1 MKITI
6 IGAGIIGVTSAYFL
20 AKEGYEVEVIE
31 RQDGPALETSFA
43 NAGML
48 TPSMADP
55 WNSPGILGT
64 LVTSLASSHSSFTL
78 RPKALPSMIGWGLS
92 FLNQSRKKH
101 YFKNLHRSADLS
113 CYSME
118 ILAGLNAELDIEYQG
133 YETGSIKIFRDPE
146 AMDQLAKLS
155 EHLEDHNMT
164 FQVLKGEE
172 VLKVEP
178 SLKAVGQ
185 HLCGG
190 VYFPGDH
197 AGNAYQFTCEME
209 KQARSRGVNFR
220 YGVSVGKMIRSGAK
234 ISKLITSEGEVTSD
248 LFILCAGSY
257 STPLARTAGL
267 NVPVRPAKGYS
278 ITVPLNGWNGGP
290 RMPLIDDGFHAAITP
305 LGDVLRVAG
314 TAEFAGYDQSL
325 TRDRLDNLYD
335 LLDEIYPQFRPYLK
349 RDKVT
354 EWAGLRPLT
363 VDGSPYIGRTPIDNL
378 HLNTGHGPL
387 GWTMAAGSA
396 KMLSEIVKGE
406 KTALDESTYSL
417 ARC

>member
-1 MKITI
+1 MKITV

-20 AKEGYEVEVIE
+20 AKDGYEVEVIE

-55 WNSPGILGT
+55 WNSPRIFGT
-64 LVTSLASSHSSFTL
+64 LIASLASSHSSFKL

-92 FLNQSRKKH
+92 FLNHSRKKH
-101 YFKNLHRSADLS
+101 YYKNLHRSADLS

-118 ILAGLNAELDIEYQG
+118 ILAGLNEELDIQYDG
-133 YETGSIKIFRDPE
+133 YETGSMKVFRDPE
-146 AMDQLAKLS
+146 AMNELAKLS
-155 EHLEDHNMT
+155 EHLKDHAMT

-172 VLKVEP
+172 ITKVEP
-178 SLKAVGQ
+178 SLKAVEHQ
-185 HLCGG
+185 LCGG

-197 AGNAYQFTCEME
+197 AGNAYLFTCEME
-209 KQARSRGVNFR
+209 KQARNLGVNFR
-220 YGVSVGKMIRSGAK
+220 YGVTVNKMVRSGSK
-234 ISKLITSEGEVTSD
+234 ISKLITSEGELTSD
-248 LFILCAGSY
+248 LFILCGGSY
-257 STPLARTAGL
+257 SMPLARTANL

-278 ITVPLNGWNGGP
+278 LTVPLNGWNGGP
-290 RMPLIDDGFHAAITP
+290 RMPLIDDGFHAAISP

-325 TRDRLDNLYD
+325 NRNRLDKLYNLV
-335 LLDEIYPQFRPYLK
+335 DEIYPQFKPYLD

-363 VDGSPYIGRTPIDNL
+363 VDGSPYIGKTEIENL

-387 GWTMAAGSA
+387 GWTMAAGSS
-396 KMLSEIVKGE
+396 KMLSDIVKGE
-406 KTALDESTYSL
+406 KTVLDESTYSL
-417 ARC
+417 NR